1 MLQQFSVTNHRSI
14 RERTT
19 ISLLATRDS
28 SLRDCIL
35 SPDETQRASRSA
47 SRPYGSKAL
56 VPVLALYGA
65 NAAGKSNLIH
75 ALLLMRSFVAGE
87 YARPL
92 KDAPLPQEPFAFT
105 EGHSLPTTLEVI
117 YYFEGIKYA
126 YGFSFDRKKII
137 EEYLYHWPNGREALI
152 FSRTGN
158 NYQFRENISEQ
169 QTLAGRTPENRLYLV
184 SSNEWNCPQTAKA
197 YLWFTRKLSDLSGET
212 LSFDQTLAALK
223 QGENLKGK
231 ILHEMLVADLG
242 IVDIRIS
249 DSSDIPQIT
258 MVHQLQTAEGD
269 VKQYPLLLSQE
280 SQGTQRFFSRIGS
293 WIQALEMGGVLIVDE
308 IEASLHPLLTRHLI
322 ETIQDKSVNRNQA
335 QLIFTTHDVGLLDQN
350 LLRRDQIWF
359 AQKDEKTAET
369 EIYALTDFSPRKS
382 ENISKGYL
390 QGRYGAIP
398 FIGGSDI

>member
-87 YARPL
+87 HARPL

-105 EGHSLPTTLEVI
+105 EGNSLPTTLEVI
-117 YYFEGIKYA
+117 YYFEGVKYA

-382 ENISKGYL
+382 ENISRGYL

>member
-47 SRPYGSKAL
+47 SRPYGAKAL

-87 YARPL
+87 HARPL

-105 EGHSLPTTLEVI
+105 EGNSLPTTLEVI
-117 YYFEGIKYA
+117 YYFEGVKYA

-137 EEYLYHWPNGREALI
+137 EEYLYYWPNGREALI

-212 LSFDQTLAALK
+212 LSFAQTLAALK

-242 IVDIRIS
+242 IVDVRIS
-249 DSSDIPQIT
+249 DSSDVPQIT
-258 MVHQLQTAEGD
+258 MVHQLQTADGD

-322 ETIQDKSVNRNQA
+322 ETIQDKSINRNQA

-382 ENISKGYL
+382 ENISRGYL

-398 FIGGSDI
+398 FIGGNDI

>member
-47 SRPYGSKAL
+47 SHPYGVKAL

-87 YARPL
+87 HARPL

-105 EGHSLPTTLEVI
+105 EGNSLPTTLEVI

>member
-87 YARPL
+87 HARPL

-105 EGHSLPTTLEVI
+105 EGNSLPTTLEVI

-258 MVHQLQTAEGD
+258 MVHQLQTTEGD

-382 ENISKGYL
+382 ENISRGYL

-398 FIGGSDI
+398 FIGGNAR

>member
-87 YARPL
+87 HARPL

-105 EGHSLPTTLEVI
+105 EGNSLPTTLEVI

-242 IVDIRIS
+242 IVDVRIS
-249 DSSDIPQIT
+249 DSSDVPQIT
-258 MVHQLQTAEGD
+258 MVHQLQTADGD

-382 ENISKGYL
+382 ENISRGYL

-398 FIGGSDI
+398 FIGGNDI

>member
-87 YARPL
+87 HARPL

-105 EGHSLPTTLEVI
+105 EGNSLPTTLEVI
-117 YYFEGIKYA
+117 YYFEGVKYA

-258 MVHQLQTAEGD
+258 MVHQLQTTEGD

>member
-87 YARPL
+87 HARPL

-105 EGHSLPTTLEVI
+105 EGNSLPTTLEVI

-280 SQGTQRFFSRIGS
+280 SQGKQRFFSAIGFWS
-293 WIQALEMGGVLIVDE
+293 PAPEKGGVLIVDE

-382 ENISKGYL
+382 ENISRGYL

>member
-47 SRPYGSKAL
+47 SHPYGAKAL

-87 YARPL
+87 HARPL

-105 EGHSLPTTLEVI
+105 EGNSLPTTLEVI
-117 YYFEGIKYA
+117 YYFEGVKYA

-258 MVHQLQTAEGD
+258 MVHQLQTADGD
-269 VKQYPLLLSQE
+269 VKHYRLLLSQE

-382 ENISKGYL
+382 ENISRGYL

>member
-35 SPDETQRASRSA
+35 SPDETQRASHSA
-47 SRPYGSKAL
+47 SHPYGAKAL

-87 YARPL
+87 HARPL

-105 EGHSLPTTLEVI
+105 EGNSLPTTLEVI
-117 YYFEGIKYA
+117 YYFEGVKYA

-223 QGENLKGK
+223 QGGNLKGK

-242 IVDIRIS
+242 IVDVRIS
-249 DSSDIPQIT
+249 DSSDVPQIT
-258 MVHQLQTAEGD
+258 MVHQLQTADGD

-382 ENISKGYL
+382 ENISRGYL

>member
-87 YARPL
+87 HARPL

-105 EGHSLPTTLEVI
+105 EGNSLPTTLEVI

-223 QGENLKGK
+223 QGGNLKGK

-242 IVDIRIS
+242 IVDVRIS
-249 DSSDIPQIT
+249 DSSDVPQIT
-258 MVHQLQTAEGD
+258 MVHQLQTADGD

-322 ETIQDKSVNRNQA
+322 ETIQAKSVNRNQA

-382 ENISKGYL
+382 ENISRGYL

>member
-65 NAAGKSNLIH
+65 NAGGKSNLIH

-87 YARPL
+87 HARPL

-105 EGHSLPTTLEVI
+105 EGNSLPTTLEVI

-258 MVHQLQTAEGD
+258 MVHQLQTTEGD

>member
-87 YARPL
+87 HARPL

>member
-87 YARPL
+87 HARPL

-258 MVHQLQTAEGD
+258 MVHQLQTTEGD

-382 ENISKGYL
+382 ENISRGYL

-398 FIGGSDI
+398 FIGGNDI

>member
-87 YARPL
+87 HARPL

-105 EGHSLPTTLEVI
+105 EGNSLPTTLEVI

>member
-87 YARPL
+87 HARPL

-105 EGHSLPTTLEVI
+105 EGNSLPTTLEVI

-137 EEYLYHWPNGREALI
+137 EEYLYYWPNGREALI

-258 MVHQLQTAEGD
+258 MVHQLQTTEGD

>member
-87 YARPL
+87 HARPL

-105 EGHSLPTTLEVI
+105 EGNSLPTTLEVI

-137 EEYLYHWPNGREALI
+137 EEYLYYWPNGREALI

-223 QGENLKGK
+223 QGGNLKGK

-258 MVHQLQTAEGD
+258 MVHQLQTTEGD

>member
-87 YARPL
+87 HARPL

-137 EEYLYHWPNGREALI
+137 EEYLYYWPNGREALI

-223 QGENLKGK
+223 QGGNLKGK

-258 MVHQLQTAEGD
+258 MVHQLQTTEGD

>member
-87 YARPL
+87 HARPL

-105 EGHSLPTTLEVI
+105 EGNSLPTMLEVI
-117 YYFEGIKYA
+117 YYFEGVKYA

-258 MVHQLQTAEGD
+258 MVHQLQTTEGD

>member
-19 ISLLATRDS
+19 ISLLATKDS

-87 YARPL
+87 HARPL

-105 EGHSLPTTLEVI
+105 EGNSLPTTLEVI

-258 MVHQLQTAEGD
+258 MVHQLQTTEGD

>member
-258 MVHQLQTAEGD
+258 MVHQLQTTEGD

-382 ENISKGYL
+382 ENISRGYL

>member
-87 YARPL
+87 HARPL

-105 EGHSLPTTLEVI
+105 EGNSLPTTLEVI

-280 SQGTQRFFSRIGS
+280 SQGTQRFFCRIGS

-382 ENISKGYL
+382 ENISRGYL

>member
-87 YARPL
+87 HARPL

-105 EGHSLPTTLEVI
+105 EGNSLPTTLEVI

-382 ENISKGYL
+382 ENISRGYL

>member
-87 YARPL
+87 HARPL

-105 EGHSLPTTLEVI
+105 EGNSLPTTLEVI

-258 MVHQLQTAEGD
+258 MVHQLQTTEGD

-382 ENISKGYL
+382 ENISRGYL

>member
-87 YARPL
+87 HARPL

-258 MVHQLQTAEGD
+258 MVHQLQTTEGD

-382 ENISKGYL
+382 ENISRGYL

>member
-87 YARPL
+87 HARPL

-105 EGHSLPTTLEVI
+105 EGNSLPTTLEVI

-258 MVHQLQTAEGD
+258 MVHQLQTTEGD

-382 ENISKGYL
+382 ENISRGYL

-398 FIGGSDI
+398 FIGGNDI

>member
-35 SPDETQRASRSA
+35 SPDETQQASRSA

-87 YARPL
+87 HARPL

-105 EGHSLPTTLEVI
+105 EGNSLPTTLEVI
-117 YYFEGIKYA
+117 YYFEGVKYA

-223 QGENLKGK
+223 QGGNLKGK

-242 IVDIRIS
+242 IVDVRIS
-249 DSSDIPQIT
+249 DSSDVPQIT
-258 MVHQLQTAEGD
+258 MVHQLQTADGD

-382 ENISKGYL
+382 ENISRGYL

>member
-87 YARPL
+87 LARPM

-105 EGHSLPTTLEVI
+105 EGNSLPTTLEVI

-258 MVHQLQTAEGD
+258 MVHQLQTTEGD

-382 ENISKGYL
+382 ENISRGYL

>member
-35 SPDETQRASRSA
+35 SPDETQRAYRSA
-47 SRPYGSKAL
+47 SSPYGSKAL

-87 YARPL
+87 HARPL

-105 EGHSLPTTLEVI
+105 EGNSLPTTLEVI
-117 YYFEGIKYA
+117 YYFEGIKYS
-126 YGFSFDRKKII
+126 YCFSFDRKKII

-258 MVHQLQTAEGD
+258 MVHQLQTTEGD

>member
-1 MLQQFSVTNHRSI
+1 
-14 RERTT
+14 
-19 ISLLATRDS
+19 
-28 SLRDCIL
+28 
-35 SPDETQRASRSA
+35 
-47 SRPYGSKAL
+47 
-56 VPVLALYGA
+56 
-65 NAAGKSNLIH
+65 
-75 ALLLMRSFVAGE
+75 MRSFVAGE

>member
-87 YARPL
+87 HARPL

-105 EGHSLPTTLEVI
+105 EGNSLPTTLEVI

-258 MVHQLQTAEGD
+258 MVHQLQTTEGD